1 MFDQIKQEVLYTLIP
16 NYVKTLCDVHNLAG
30 CETPTVFF
38 MEKLAGLLLP
48 DKLLLNGEP
57 QDQKRIPEEQK
68 EPLQQLQQNGESS
81 FVADL

>member
-1 MFDQIKQEVLYTLIP
+1 MMFDQIKQEVLYTLIP

-30 CETPTVFF
+30 CETPRVLF

-48 DKLLLNGEP
+48 DKLLFNGEP

-68 EPLQQLQQNGESS
+68 EVDRQASYN
-81 FVADL
+81 